1 MEVAA
6 SGIAVASIAIQLL
19 ESTNRIR
26 NFLRSV
32 ENAPQDLQRVANF
45 LDRLST
51 LLGEVQD
58 LLDMQASIQ
67 DQLFPA
73 SGVIRTFLQSCKESL
88 APLQAKVDKYSKSPA
103 SNRLRRRQMDLRAAL
118 NAGDL
123 RNLEMHLQQEI
134 NSLGAALSVNG
145 LRIQ

>member
-1 MEVAA
+1 MMEVAA

-26 NFLRSV
+26 SFLRTV
-32 ENAPQDLQRVANF
+32 ENAPQDLQRIANL

-67 DQLFPA
+67 DQVFPT
-73 SGVIRTFLQSCKESL
+73 SGAIETFLQTCKESL
-88 APLQAKVDKYSKSPA
+88 APL
-103 SNRLRRRQMDLRAAL
+103 
-118 NAGDL
+118 
-123 RNLEMHLQQEI
+123 
-134 NSLGAALSVNG
+134 
-145 LRIQ
+145 